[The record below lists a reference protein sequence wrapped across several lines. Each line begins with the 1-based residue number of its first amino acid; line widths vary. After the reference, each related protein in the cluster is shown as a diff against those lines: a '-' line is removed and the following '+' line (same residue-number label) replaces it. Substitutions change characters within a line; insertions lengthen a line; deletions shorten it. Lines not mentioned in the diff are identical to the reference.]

1 MTSQMARIVRFHST
15 GGPEVLQVDECIQ
28 KEPGPDDI
36 TVRIKAFAL
45 NRAECMLRR
54 GDYIF
59 QPVTPCRIGFEGTGI
74 IESLGATV
82 RSHKIGDT
90 VSIIPFA
97 IADSNGY
104 WQGMPEGHGCYGE
117 TTTVPSTA
125 VIKVPKT
132 IPTIINAA
140 SWHQYLTAWGGLLYH
155 ANITS
160 KDIVLVTAAS
170 SSAAIGGIHVCK
182 ERGAKVIATTT
193 SPKKFNEIFTTGAN
207 HVLLTNSQDFQSEIN
222 EITKGRGVTVI
233 YDPISGDLTNAMIT
247 VAAPE
252 ARIICYGN
260 LDQGNNC
267 FSAHDALKKR
277 ILIKFYSW
285 GDIARRPALLKEAHS
300 YVYNCLK
307 KKLFSP
313 IIDSVFDGLDSCV
326 AAHYRMES
334 NKHFGKIV
342 VKV

>member
-59 QPVTPCRIGFEGTGI
+59 QPITPCRIGFEGTGI

-117 TTTVPSTA
+117 TTTAPQPRSSRCQKPSQQLSTLLRGINTLRPG
-125 VIKVPKT
+125 VDSSITQTLHQKT
-132 IPTIINAA
+132 
-140 SWHQYLTAWGGLLYH
+140 S
-155 ANITS
+155 
-160 KDIVLVTAAS
+160 
-170 SSAAIGGIHVCK
+170 
-182 ERGAKVIATTT
+182 
-193 SPKKFNEIFTTGAN
+193 F
-207 HVLLTNSQDFQSEIN
+207 
-222 EITKGRGVTVI
+222 
-233 YDPISGDLTNAMIT
+233 
-247 VAAPE
+247 
-252 ARIICYGN
+252 
-260 LDQGNNC
+260 
-267 FSAHDALKKR
+267 
-277 ILIKFYSW
+277 
-285 GDIARRPALLKEAHS
+285 
-300 YVYNCLK
+300 
-307 KKLFSP
+307 
-313 IIDSVFDGLDSCV
+313 
-326 AAHYRMES
+326 
-334 NKHFGKIV
+334 
-342 VKV
+342 